1 MQPRCS
7 TPVLGSL
14 LAISLLTGCAR
25 SATAPVAEAP
35 TAAPALSQRPEPC
48 AEPCRSTVEGAA
60 AGPAPT
66 PTAEPL
72 AALVNG
78 QAITLA
84 AFEKETARYEIG
96 QRELGLDPAS
106 DGDYRAAV
114 LDQMITAA
122 LIAQAARAGGVTVSD
137 AEVEAEYGA
146 VVEAAGGQ
154 AALEAWLARHL
165 FTPQEFREALRD
177 QLLAST
183 MQHRIAAGVPAA
195 GEQVHARHIVV
206 ATEAEAQSLLQR
218 LESGADFATLAYTYS
233 LDLSTRANGGD
244 LGWFPRGRLTV
255 PEVEAVVFD
264 LAAGRYGPVV
274 ASALGYHVVQTV
286 EHDPARAL
294 SPEDYQAA
302 QERAVEQWIE
312 GLWASAV
319 VERFVTTGP

>member
-1 MQPRCS
+1 MQPRFS
-7 TPVLGSL
+7 TPVWGGL
-14 LAISLLTGCAR
+14 LAVSLLTACAR
-25 SATAPVAEAP
+25 STTTAPVAEAP
-35 TAAPALSQRPEPC
+35 SPAL
-48 AEPCRSTVEGAA
+48 AT
-60 AGPAPT
+60 PAPT
-66 PTAEPL
+66 PTSEPL

-78 QAITLA
+78 QPITLA

-96 QRELGLDPAS
+96 QRELGLDPTS
-106 DGDYRAAV
+106 DGDDRAAV

-122 LIAQAARAGGVTVSD
+122 LIGQAARAAGVAVSD

-165 FTPQEFREALRD
+165 FTPQEFREALRE
-177 QLLAST
+177 QLVASA

-206 ATEAEAQSLLQR
+206 ATEAEAQSLLQQ

-233 LDLSTRANGGD
+233 LDRSTRASGGD

-255 PEVEAVVFD
+255 PEVEAVLFD
-264 LAAGRYGPVV
+264 LAPGQYGPVV

-286 EHDPARAL
+286 ERDPARPL

-312 GLWASAV
+312 DLWAAAD
-319 VERFVTTGP
+319 VERVVTTGP